1 MSLFKFFHIAKTF
14 EEDIQRE
21 KVCVARIKQAVSK
34 KCGVHTF
41 IDEVTIWAV
50 GEWV

>member
-1 MSLFKFFHIAKTF
+1 MSLFKFFHATKTL

-21 KVCVARIKQAVSK
+21 KDCVARIKQAVSK
-34 KCGVHTF
+34 KCGVNTF